1 MLFGAAHI
9 GNYIRDNDNIIY
21 YSIVFTPQIFSG
33 FILSYIRIRMG
44 FATSLATHSINNFI
58 PLILSAFTC

>member
-9 GNYIRDNDNIIY
+9 GNYTGNNNSIAY
-21 YSIVFTPQIFSG
+21 YFITFAPQISFG
-33 FILSYIRIRMG
+33 FILCYIRIRIG
-44 FATSLATHSINNFI
+44 FEASLTTHSINNFI